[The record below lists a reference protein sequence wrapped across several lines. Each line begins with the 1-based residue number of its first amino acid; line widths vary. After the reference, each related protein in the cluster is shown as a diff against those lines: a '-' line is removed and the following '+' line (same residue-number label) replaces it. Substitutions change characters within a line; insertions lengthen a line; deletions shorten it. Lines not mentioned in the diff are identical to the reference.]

1 MLRHHA
7 LSLQYC
13 FGEQTAPLGCG
24 IRELKNIVRK
34 TILTKLT
41 QTLLDKVM
49 LSIVVMKIILASS
62 YRIRIVNCFL
72 SSTWLKRNNVKGT
85 PDARCE
91 SDVAV
96 VLRRSP

>member
-7 LSLQYC
+7 LSLRYC
-13 FGEQTAPLGCG
+13 FGGQSASLGCET
-24 IRELKNIVRK
+24 RQLKNIVRK